1 MMNVMR
7 QNWNALHIAFYING
21 SRYKK
26 QRNRKRSVFAEE
38 TTKLNVVKTQYF
50 EKHF

>member
-1 MMNVMR
+1 MRNVMR
-7 QNWNALHIAFYING
+7 QKWNALHIVFYING

-38 TTKLNVVKTQYF
+38 TTQLNDVKTQSF
-50 EKHF
+50 KKHF